1 MMRAAWGRGAL
12 FVLAL
17 TFLGSGILRIADG
30 TAMAI
35 AREGAETGAA
45 EDTADS
51 PTPAAQPGLSEALA
65 AIREREAA
73 VTVREA
79 QIEDRL
85 AALDLAEAAIARQ
98 LAELEAAEARLM
110 ATMAQSERAAE
121 DDLARLTSVY
131 ENMKPKD
138 AVPLFQ
144 QMSPEFAAGFLGRM
158 RPDAAAEIMAGLSPD
173 TAYTIS
179 VLLAGRN
186 ALAPTE

>member
-12 FVLAL
+12 FILAL
-17 TFLGSGILRIADG
+17 AFLGSGVLRIVDG
-30 TAMAI
+30 AGMAV
-35 AREGAETGAA
+35 AREGANEAA
-45 EDTADS
+45 AHTTTAGDFPS
-51 PTPAAQPGLSEALA
+51 AQPGLGEALA

-73 VTVREA
+73 VQAREA

-98 LAELEAAEARLM
+98 LAALEAAEARLM
-110 ATMAQSERAAE
+110 STMAQSERAAE

-144 QMSPEFAAGFLGRM
+144 QMSPDFAAGFLGRM

-186 ALAPTE
+186 ALAPTD